1 MWRLR
6 QDSLHIRGRLETAQ
20 VPASQYGWQ
29 TPDIYPQ
36 RKPFEVHYA
45 RASKCRARC
54 VDRCLQC
61 LGTPQFVA
69 ALKQLNRDR
78 RPVLG
83 QAGAWRWVMP
93 HRRRAPPLLRRTCSH
108 ALNGLLR
115 LCPRRLVQSGC
126 RDMAEISRGKIAFIL
141 NRTPAGFTTP
151 ALDGSGLRDSHA
163 RSSRRWASLYG
174 CCPSGRAFCTTLVS
188 DPGLRRRPC
197 AALILRR
204 RQADRGLA
212 PISYRWGSAHM
223 KKPSPVVARARQFLV
238 PTA

>member
-1 MWRLR
+1 MGGKLLTYRP
-6 QDSLHIRGRLETAQ
+6 S
-20 VPASQYGWQ
+20 S
-29 TPDIYPQ
+29 Q

-45 RASKCRARC
+45 RTSKCSARS

-61 LGTPQFVA
+61 PGTPQFVA

-78 RPVLG
+78 KPVLG

-93 HRRRAPPLLRRTCSH
+93 HRRTAPPLLRRTCSH
-108 ALNGLLR
+108 AFNGLLR
-115 LCPRRLVQSGC
+115 LCPPQLVQSGC
-126 RDMAEISRGKIAFIL
+126 QDMAEISE
-141 NRTPAGFTTP
+141 
-151 ALDGSGLRDSHA
+151 A
-163 RSSRRWASLYG
+163 RSPSFLIARLPDLPPRPLMAVDFAIHMLARPARWASLHG
-174 CCPSGRAFCTTLVS
+174 CCPSGRAFCATLVS
-188 DPGLRRRPC
+188 DPGSRRRPC

-223 KKPSPVVARARQFLV
+223 KKPSPVVARARQFFV